1 MDINNHF
8 GVYGVCYRKNKLL
21 CIEKML
27 DLIGEDLI
35 SLVEVKKLGRD

>member
-21 CIEKML
+21 CIEKNA
-27 DLIGEDLI
+27 GPYKEDLI